1 MLKQVLF
8 RYWFLLFNLSIVQL
22 SQAQTINE
30 RSDKA
35 YAGLI
40 HADDKDSVIL
50 LNELVLY
57 RLNDSL
63 PRAKQ
68 LAYMAVKTAERINN
82 KPLFAES
89 LINLSSVYLGL
100 SQFDSAQIVLEQAG
114 KIYETLSPGAT
125 SGKYYLNLGRL
136 AYKQKEYKEA
146 INFLNKAVIVSEK
159 EDNHILSGSAYLYLA
174 NCCRQLNR
182 KQDFIDFLNKS
193 DFHFQKSNDPVQS
206 GPFLISLGIHFSD
219 MGMVEKANET
229 FVSAIHACE
238 LTADSLY
245 LGYLY
250 CNIAGILNMHPA
262 DGNSE
267 DYLLKALGIFRL
279 LKNDRAIAYALNG
292 IGLRYFSEKEYEKA
306 LHYFT
311 EAAPL
316 KEKSLDWQG
325 ACFVY
330 CNITELY
337 IALKQLDKA
346 ALANQSAEGACKSAG
361 DKLSLAVFLQS
372 KGRYLMANRSF
383 EQALDCFENSIVAA
397 RAILNQNIV
406 SENLLTISELYEAKG
421 NHSVALEYYKLY
433 SAGKDS
439 VLSESISQSMASLK
453 MRYEDE
459 KNKSQISGPTN
470 EKSTI
475 ETGWYYVFGNIA
487 VIVILLLLTLYY
499 FFRIKGKTASG
510 ILSFLNLKVRN
521 DNIIDQSKATFL
533 PVSPDKASKPML
545 TKEMQNEIWLQL
557 TALMENE
564 KLFLVNDLS
573 LAELSHKLNT
583 NTTYLSKVINMV
595 THQNFCNYLN
605 HYRIDEACR
614 LLSEPQNHHL
624 TIEGIAQMVGFKSKS
639 AFNNAFKKNMH
650 ITPSEFLVLQSI
662 EEEQLA

>member
-35 YAGLI
+35 YAGLM

-68 LAYMAVKTAERINN
+68 LAYQAVKTAERINN

-89 LINLSSVYLGL
+89 LINLSSVYMAS
-100 SQFDSAQIVLEQAG
+100 SQFDSARIALEQAG
-114 KIYETLSPGAT
+114 KISGSLSSAAT

-182 KQDFIDFLNKS
+182 KQEFIDFLNKS

-219 MGMVEKANET
+219 MGMIEKASET

-238 LTADSLY
+238 ITADSLY

-250 CNIAGILNMHPA
+250 CNIAGILNNKPS
-262 DGNSE
+262 DINSE
-267 DYLLKALGIFRL
+267 DYLLTALRIFRN
-279 LKNDRAIAYALNG
+279 LKNDRAIGYALNG
-292 IGLRYFSEKEYEKA
+292 IGLRYFSGKEYEKA
-306 LHYFT
+306 LLYFT

-330 CNITELY
+330 CNITELH
-337 IALKQLDKA
+337 IALKQPDKA
-346 ALANQSAEGACKSAG
+346 TLTIQSADSACKSAG

-372 KGRYLMANRSF
+372 KGRYLMANQSF

-397 RAILNQNIV
+397 REILNQNIV
-406 SENLLTISELYEAKG
+406 SENLLAISELYEAKG

-433 SAGKDS
+433 TAGKDS
-439 VLSESISQSMASLK
+439 VLGESMTQSMAALK

-459 KNKSQISGPTN
+459 KNKTQLTASNNNKMTS
-470 EKSTI
+470 
-475 ETGWYYVFGNIA
+475 ETGRYYIFGNSAI
-487 VIVILLLLTLYY
+487 IFILLLVSLY
-499 FFRIKGKTASG
+499 FFFRLKGKATTGFRS
-510 ILSFLNLKVRN
+510 LLNMNDRN
-521 DNIIDQSKATFL
+521 DGIIDQSKSEFSQI
-533 PVSPDKASKPML
+533 SPDKATKPMP
-545 TKEMQNEIWLQL
+545 TKEMRNEIWLQL
-557 TALMENE
+557 TDLMEIE
-564 KLFLVNDLS
+564 KIYLENDLS